1 MTHFFFSYARDD
13 AVDDHLYTFFDDL
26 CLEVG
31 TLIGQAKDVGFLDK
45 NQPSGSDWALTT
57 GGALGTCD
65 VFVPVY
71 SSHFFVS
78 EYCGQE
84 WHAFHTRVD
93 AHEQA
98 SGSRPLC
105 VVPVWWVPPLAGV
118 PGGISWLQDTRDQF
132 GRDYAKSGLRFL
144 MRVTSRRT
152 AYEEALFG
160 LAQRI
165 VDAAKTP
172 ASPSGVL
179 DLARAPNAF
188 VPAFAPTPSPPPTGA
203 RATRAKGAVR
213 GPRRVTFVVVAGGT
227 ERMRMVRTVLE
238 SYGEDW
244 EDWRPYHPE
253 TPDPLALRAQ
263 GVALAQNM
271 LSWLQPLDDTLL
283 DTIEAARERR
293 ELVVLL
299 VDPWAT
305 GLEDYQ
311 RILTR
316 LNDRRYANTAVVVSW
331 EALTTDRSAAEEMLD
346 ECLSNWS
353 GEKQVFLDNVQSMQE
368 FESALAGALDEI
380 RRRVVRQAT
389 KVRPVAEPGP
399 SSRPVVA
406 GPGGVTP

>member
-1 MTHFFFSYARDD
+1 MRGPVTHFFFSYARTD
-13 AVDDHLYTFFDDL
+13 AVDDYIYTFFDEL

-31 TLIGQAKDVGFLDK
+31 ARTGRAQDVGFLDK
-45 NQPSGSDWALTT
+45 NQPPGSDWALTT

-71 SSHFFVS
+71 SSHFFAS
-78 EYCGQE
+78 KYCGQE
-84 WHAFHTRVD
+84 WHSFHARLDEHRRATG
-93 AHEQA
+93 A
-98 SGSRPLC
+98 RPLC
-105 VVPVWWVPPLAGV
+105 VVPVWWVPPLGGV
-118 PGGISWLQDTRDQF
+118 PDATSWVQDTRDQF
-132 GRDYAKSGLRFL
+132 GADYAANGLRFL
-144 MRVTSRRT
+144 MRVTSRRN

-160 LAQRI
+160 LTQRI
-165 VDAAKTP
+165 VDAAKAP
-172 ASPSGVL
+172 ARPVGVL
-179 DLARAPNAF
+179 DLERAPNAF
-188 VPAFAPTPSPPPTGA
+188 AAATPPPPV
-203 RATRAKGAVR
+203 RERPRGAVR
-213 GPRRVTFVVVAGGT
+213 GPRRVTFIVVAGGT

-271 LSWLQPLDDTLL
+271 LSWLQPLDETLL

-311 RILTR
+311 RILAR

-331 EALTTDRSAAEEMLD
+331 EALTADRGTAEEMLD

-353 GEKQVFLDNVQSMQE
+353 DEKQVFHDNVQSMKE
-368 FESALAGALDEI
+368 FETALAGALDEI
-380 RRRVVRQAT
+380 RRRVVKQAT
-389 KVRPVAEPGP
+389 KVRPVREPGP

-406 GPGGVTP
+406 GPGGVAS